1 MTRRTEELS
10 KRRIVV
16 GVDGSQASIDAV
28 RWAAAQAQMTG
39 AALDVVMTWAV
50 PMAAY
55 AYAAPMPTS
64 YDLCPQSEQEL
75 GEIVQRVVGEFPGVE
90 VSSTLIEGSAGQ
102 ALVAAAVGA
111 DLLVVGSR
119 GHGAVVGILLG
130 SVSEY
135 CVTHAGCPVVV
146 VRHDKD
152 RGLHKQAPVGSAV
165 RQLDPTLRGVTNV
178 LVAAQPGRQ
187 GPAVG

>member
-1 MTRRTEELS
+1 
-10 KRRIVV
+10 
-16 GVDGSQASIDAV
+16 
-28 RWAAAQAQMTG
+28 
-39 AALDVVMTWAV
+39 
-50 PMAAY
+50 
-55 AYAAPMPTS
+55 
-64 YDLCPQSEQEL
+64 
-75 GEIVQRVVGEFPGVE
+75 
-90 VSSTLIEGSAGQ
+90 
-102 ALVAAAVGA
+102 
-111 DLLVVGSR
+111 
-119 GHGAVVGILLG
+119 VVGILLG

-152 RGLHKQAPVGSAV
+152 RGLHKQALVGSAV